1 MFKKLYLPIGMLV
14 MLALSL
20 LYPPSG
26 TWIKPLHLNNVFII
40 LIFLVCGWQTDVSGM
55 RFDRKFVFLFI
66 AGALA
71 SLGIAP
77 WIAKGIGSL
86 MGLPAMPIVG
96 LVVISAMP
104 PTLSSG
110 IVMTENA
117 EGNTFLSMTL
127 TIGYN
132 LLGVFTLPVILSWIL
147 ASSGNIDTN
156 PLRMLC
162 NLALLVVLPF
172 FVGFL
177 GKKFSARK
185 LPGWS
190 GYIPSTCVLLL
201 LLSFFA
207 SSHEQ
212 LKNFPVKALLLAAL
226 GSIVMHLILLGV
238 MWYGGRA
245 LRYPAYDC
253 KALIFTGASKT
264 VTLALATLA
273 IMKADN
279 GEAVVPC
286 LIFYFLQ
293 MLIDSA
299 IAGKMGLAARRKES
313 AGQKEAIQK
322 N

>member
-1 MFKKLYLPIGMLV
+1 MFKKLYLPVGMLV
-14 MLALSL
+14 MLAMAL
-20 LYPPSG
+20 LFPVSG

-40 LIFLVCGWQTDVSGM
+40 LIFLVCGWQTNVGGM
-55 RFDRKFVFLFI
+55 KFDRKFLFLFA
-66 AGALA
+66 AGAVA

-77 WIAKGIGSL
+77 WIAKGIGGL
-86 MGLPAMPIVG
+86 MGLPLLPVVG

-147 ASSGNIDTN
+147 ASSGSVDTN
-156 PLRMLC
+156 PLRMLM

-172 FVGFL
+172 FAGFI
-177 GKKFSARK
+177 GKKISGWK
-185 LPGWS
+185 LPAWI
-190 GYIPSTCVLLL
+190 GYVPSTCVLLL

-207 SSHEQ
+207 SSHDQ
-212 LKNFPVKALLLAAL
+212 LIRFPMKALLLAAL
-226 GSIVMHLILLGV
+226 GSILMHLILLAV
-238 MWYGGRA
+238 MWYGGRM
-245 LRYPAYDC
+245 LRYSAFDC

-264 VTLALATLA
+264 VTLSLATLA
-273 IMKADN
+273 IMKADS

-293 MLIDSA
+293 MLIDSS
-299 IAGKMGLAARRKES
+299 IAGKMGLAAKKQAETQS
-313 AGQKEAIQK
+313 KTA
-322 N
+322 